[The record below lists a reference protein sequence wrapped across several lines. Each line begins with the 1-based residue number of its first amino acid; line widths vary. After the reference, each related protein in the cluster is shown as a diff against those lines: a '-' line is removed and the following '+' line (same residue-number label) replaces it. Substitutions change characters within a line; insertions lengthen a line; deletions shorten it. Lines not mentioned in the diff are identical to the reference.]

1 MYLHQRSQQPQWCY
15 QSPPILPNL
24 ASFSPLPPSPTSLAP
39 LMFRPP
45 LTPRLRH
52 SYGLNNAIIRSWQ
65 QIQKMDSFGNR
76 RVVPLPSWSIL
87 IRRNASRHH
96 PRFTG
101 IGHFR
106 LLLFDRGNVE
116 GGRWYLWVVPR
127 EIRWAGLFSLVYQPL
142 LSWSIS
148 FVNQP
153 LSRSGR
159 RGVRGSGTACLLLF
173 DSGNVEGGTWY
184 RWSYAARNSRDC
196 FSWFIWYC
204 IYLFVNY
211 ILIILLTRNN
221 IHDVMGK

>member
-1 MYLHQRSQQPQWCY
+1 
-15 QSPPILPNL
+15 
-24 ASFSPLPPSPTSLAP
+24 
-39 LMFRPP
+39 
-45 LTPRLRH
+45 
-52 SYGLNNAIIRSWQ
+52 
-65 QIQKMDSFGNR
+65 MDSFGNR
-76 RVVPLPSWSIL
+76 RVVPLPSWSTL

-153 LSRSGR
+153 LPQWSKRSTGI
-159 RGVRGSGTACLLLF
+159 GHC
-173 DSGNVEGGTWY
+173 
-184 RWSYAARNSRDC
+184 
-196 FSWFIWYC
+196 
-204 IYLFVNY
+204 LFVVVRQRKCWGWNVVPMELCCEEFEGLFFLVY
-211 ILIILLTRNN
+211 LILHIFVRQLYSHYTFNTQQYSWCDGEIILIWF
-221 IHDVMGK
+221 